1 MRLKFFYNSLLTQAY
16 YQAYPTYETD
26 EPLEKIELIAFD
38 PFKKRKNPF
47 EDGWNNSEEVGSR
60 FEPFDLN
67 VSSYKMELVKMMQL
81 NNSFNLFLWEIF
93 KLFSN
98 FFQNRFSQYQDYDY
112 DGEKLELAENE
123 AKEIIEDENDYEDE
137 GM

>member
-60 FEPFDLN
+60 FEPFNLN

-81 NNSFNLFLWEIF
+81 NKIFQLILVRNFQIIF
-93 KLFSN
+93 KFFSES
-98 FFQNRFSQYQDYDY
+98 FFSVPGLR
-112 DGEKLELAENE
+112 L
-123 AKEIIEDENDYEDE
+123 
-137 GM
+137 